1 MQSGALRAEA
11 GARHAWPPVLL
22 SAPGRLAVLIG
33 AVATVAAAL
42 PYVPMAVLVPVW
54 LALGLVAAL
63 PGAANAAIRR
73 GHRLRVYTPG
83 SLLHWLRRGAFLRI
97 TWHGLVGLM
106 AVAVLLVRLA
116 GSGAAFWLVCGLVAG
131 VAVLVLRHGAGL
143 SGRFYAPVHRDA
155 GTRRLA
161 LLVGAVVMVVA
172 SSVGAPP
179 VWERPPAATAVIGEG
194 LALNAQWLGAE
205 AWLRL
210 EIAALIPSWAGWVLA
225 IFLLGAS
232 GWAVAAL
239 TVAALM
245 RGADVA
251 RAAGGASDAAV
262 ALRLGAPGALLA
274 LAVLALLG
282 WVAVVSAE
290 RSLSATAPEARPAA
304 QAQIAAEWIG
314 AQLHPAGTRDRI
326 ADGRARLAVLDDA
339 TMRELRLQ
347 ADGGFD
353 AMLDQVDPFLDWYY
367 SLPADYARLW
377 VAVTGA
383 AQGDVEG
390 AVDRYLTTRLT
401 DTLRTDAHLGPLLQ
415 DLRAEG
421 LAEARAAQALREAAL
436 LANPL
441 DDIDP
446 GRLDV
451 KAAFPAFD
459 PLPELRSIGLSSSVE
474 ARVGA
479 SAIMGGLGAVIA
491 ARVVQRLA
499 AQGVLRL
506 ATRALLAA
514 LPVIGFALGAAA
526 DKGLL
531 ALEENLNRDDF
542 RAEITAAIEAQRAE
556 VLAALH

>member
-1 MQSGALRAEA
+1 M
-11 GARHAWPPVLL
+11 
-22 SAPGRLAVLIG
+22 
-33 AVATVAAAL
+33 
-42 PYVPMAVLVPVW
+42 
-54 LALGLVAAL
+54 
-63 PGAANAAIRR
+63 
-73 GHRLRVYTPG
+73 
-83 SLLHWLRRGAFLRI
+83 
-97 TWHGLVGLM
+97 
-106 AVAVLLVRLA
+106 
-116 GSGAAFWLVCGLVAG
+116 
-131 VAVLVLRHGAGL
+131 
-143 SGRFYAPVHRDA
+143 
-155 GTRRLA
+155 
-161 LLVGAVVMVVA
+161 
-172 SSVGAPP
+172 
-179 VWERPPAATAVIGEG
+179 
-194 LALNAQWLGAE
+194 
-205 AWLRL
+205 
-210 EIAALIPSWAGWVLA
+210 
-225 IFLLGAS
+225 
-232 GWAVAAL
+232 
-239 TVAALM
+239 
-245 RGADVA
+245 
-251 RAAGGASDAAV
+251 
-262 ALRLGAPGALLA
+262 
-274 LAVLALLG
+274 
-282 WVAVVSAE
+282 SAE

-326 ADGRARLAVLDDA
+326 ADGRARLIALDDA

-347 ADGGFD
+347 ADAGFD

-383 AQGDVEG
+383 AQGDAEG
-390 AVDRYLTTRLT
+390 AIDRYLTTRLT

-474 ARVGA
+474 TRVGA

-506 ATRALLAA
+506 AARALLAA
-514 LPVIGFALGAAA
+514 LPVVGVVLGVAA
-526 DKGLL
+526 DKGML
-531 ALEENLNRDDF
+531 ALEENLNRADF